1 MALAKTHFRDRSG
14 RRSEQGTAA
23 IEFAMFL
30 PLLVIMIAGTAELGH
45 SMYEAMQVYN
55 AAEAGI
61 LYAAKNSPYNSANIQ
76 TAALNGSTLGGAALT
91 GMTAVA
97 SQFCGCPAANTVAVV
112 SAGVCASPP
121 PNCAVDG
128 TPVRQYTQVVTTL
141 PHVTIVNLNTLLGAL
156 TGGSAVIP
164 ATFTATAIVRN

>member
-1 MALAKTHFRDRSG
+1 MALAKKRFRNRSG
-14 RRSEQGTAA
+14 RRSESGTAA

-30 PLLVIMIAGTAELGH
+30 PLLVIMITGTAELGH

-61 LYAAKNSPYNSANIQ
+61 LWAAKNSPYNSANIQ
-76 TAALNGSTLGGAALT
+76 TAALNGSTLGGTALT
-91 GMTAVA
+91 AAA

-112 SAGVCASPP
+112 SAGACASPP

-128 TPVRQYTQVVTTL
+128 KPARQYAQVVTTL
-141 PHVTIVNLNTLLGAL
+141 PHVTIVNLNTLLAAL
-156 TGGSAVIP
+156 TGGA
-164 ATFTATAIVRN
+164 R

>member
-1 MALAKTHFRDRSG
+1 MALAKKTFRNRSG
-14 RRSEQGTAA
+14 RRSESGTAA

-30 PLLVIMIAGTAELGH
+30 PLLVIMITGTAELGH
-45 SMYEAMQVYN
+45 AMYEAMQVNN

-91 GMTAVA
+91 GMTATP
-97 SQFCGCPAANTVAVV
+97 SLFCGCPAANTVTNLGAPPCSLVAC
-112 SAGVCASPP
+112 AGSP
-121 PNCAVDG
+121 AG
-128 TPVRQYTQVVTTL
+128 TYVQVATAL
-141 PHVTIVNLNTLLGAL
+141 PHVTILDLNALLGAL

-164 ATFTATAIVRN
+164 ATFTATAIVRTN